1 MRYKSAICSFSILIV
16 TAAIA
21 TAAEPSLAER
31 ITPLVEAHH
40 GVTTVAVRHLRT
52 GEHFELRA
60 DEPMPTAS
68 LIKFPVM
75 VEAYRQAA
83 EGQVDLKEMLTLHDA
98 DKTPGSGILST
109 HFSDGASFSLRDAI
123 RLMIAYSDNTATNL
137 VLQKITLPA
146 TNETMEKLGLANTKV
161 HGLVFR
167 PQSSILP
174 ERGKQFGLGSTTAA
188 EMVKL
193 LELVEAGK
201 VVNAAACDDMLEHL
215 RACQDKNRI
224 PKLLPAGTK
233 VAHKTGSVGAVRTA
247 AGIIEAPSGP
257 IALCVLTKDNED
269 QRWTDEN
276 AAEIL
281 TAQIARAV
289 YDHFEAGRPA
299 VPVNERLLKNGST
312 GKLVETLQRTLN
324 ARLDPSPGLAVD
336 GDFGPNTEAA
346 VKAFQKTKNLRA
358 TGEVHPET
366 WKALEPLVEGAP
378 K

>member
-1 MRYKSAICSFSILIV
+1 MQSKTGLCWLSIFFV
-16 TAAIA
+16 TSGFAA
-21 TAAEPSLAER
+21 AAEPSLADR
-31 ITPLVEAHH
+31 IKPLVEAHR
-40 GVTTVAVRHLRT
+40 GETAVAVKHLRT
-52 GEHFELRA
+52 AESFELKA

-83 EGQVDLKEMLTLHDA
+83 EGQIDLKEMLTLRDA
-98 DKTPGSGILST
+98 EKAPGSGILSS

-137 VLQKITLPA
+137 VLQKISLPA
-146 TNETMEKLGLANTKV
+146 TNDTMEKLGLANTKV

-174 ERGKQFGLGSTTAA
+174 ERSKQFGLGSTTAA
-188 EMVKL
+188 EMIKL
-193 LELVEAGK
+193 LELLEAGK

-233 VAHKTGSVGAVRTA
+233 VAHKTGSVGSVRTA

-257 IALCVLTKDNED
+257 IALCVLTRNNED
-269 QRWTDEN
+269 QRWTDDN
-276 AAEIL
+276 AAELL

-289 YDHFEAGRPA
+289 YDHFETGRPQTS
-299 VPVNERLLKNGST
+299 PDGLLKLGST
-312 GKLVETLQRTLN
+312 GRLVETLQRTLN
-324 ARLDPSPGLAVD
+324 ARLDPSPGLAID
-336 GDFGPNTEAA
+336 GDFGPLTEAS
-346 VKAFQKTKNLRA
+346 VKAFQKSKNLRA
-358 TGEVHPET
+358 TGEVLPET
-366 WKALEPLVEGAP
+366 WKALEPLVETEA